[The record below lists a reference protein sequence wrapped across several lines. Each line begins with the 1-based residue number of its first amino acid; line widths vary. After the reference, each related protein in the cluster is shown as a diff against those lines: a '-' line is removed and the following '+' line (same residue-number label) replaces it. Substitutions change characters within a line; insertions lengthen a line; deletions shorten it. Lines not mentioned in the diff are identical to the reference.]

1 VFRNDPRRLGFRP
14 RRSDRR
20 KAPWAR
26 FYNPTATEL
35 HAFFGTLRIT
45 DAVSGR
51 RLLYAVGPEDYR
63 FGERRFIVPDYYPVT
78 GSGSVPIEIVSDE
91 SAGITDETQVFV
103 IDLGGES
110 FVVQGSAGHLVSEDH

>member
-1 VFRNDPRRLGFRP
+1 MTPEGWAFVHVVPTDG
-14 RRSDRR
+14 
-20 KAPWAR
+20 APIGSALQS
-26 FYNPTATEL
+26 TATEL

-45 DAVSGR
+45 DAVPGR

-63 FGERRFIVPDYYPVT
+63 FGERRFFVPDDYPVT

-103 IDLGGES
+103 IDRGGES
-110 FVVQGSAGHLVSEDH
+110 FVVESSAGHLVSEDH